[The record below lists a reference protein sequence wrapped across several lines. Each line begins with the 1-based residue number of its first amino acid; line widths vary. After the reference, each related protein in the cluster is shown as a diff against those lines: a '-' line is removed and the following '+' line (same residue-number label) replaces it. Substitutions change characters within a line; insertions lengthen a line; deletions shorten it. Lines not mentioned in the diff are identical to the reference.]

1 MSKQTHIPSSTF
13 TFLRKLQKNNNRDW
27 FKENKDSYTKE
38 LEFVKAFKDSYTAE
52 MEKTDEIEFGKM
64 YRIYRD
70 TRFSKN
76 KTPYKN
82 HFSGYLRRASKSRR
96 GSYYFHIEPGGGNTI
111 IAGGFFSP
119 DPADLKHIR
128 NQIAADPAPL
138 RKVLK
143 NATFKKYF
151 GTLQGNQVKTAPR
164 GFDKNHPDLD
174 LLKYKQFYIFR
185 TFSDKE
191 VSSPD
196 FLKEVVKTSKA
207 FRPFFNYMSD
217 ILTTN
222 LNGESII

>member
-1 MSKQTHIPSSTF
+1 MSKQTHIPTSAF

-27 FKENKDSYTKE
+27 FKENKDAYTKE
-38 LEFVKAFKDSYTAE
+38 LEFIKAFKDSYTAE
-52 MEKTDEIEFGKM
+52 MEKTDEIEFGKL

-96 GSYYFHIEPGGGNTI
+96 GSYYFHIEQSGNTI
-111 IAGGFFSP
+111 VAGGFFSQN
-119 DPADLKHIR
+119 PADLKHIR
-128 NQIAADPAPL
+128 NQISPDATPL

-151 GTLQGNQVKTAPR
+151 GTLQGNKVKTSPK
-164 GFDKNHPDLD
+164 GFDKNDPAID
-174 LLKYKQFYIFR
+174 LLRYKQFYVFR
-185 TFSDKE
+185 SFSDKE
-191 VSSPD
+191 VNSPD

-207 FRPFFNYMSD
+207 FRSFFDYMSD

-222 LNGESII
+222 LNGESLL

>member
-1 MSKQTHIPSSTF
+1 MPKQTHIPSSAF

-27 FKENKDSYTKE
+27 FKENKDAYSKE

-52 MEKTDEIEFGKM
+52 MEKTDEIELGKM

-82 HFSGYLRRASKSRR
+82 HFSGYLRRASKARR
-96 GSYYFHIEPGGGNTI
+96 GSYYFHIEPGGNTVVG
-111 IAGGFFSP
+111 GGFFSP
-119 DPADLKHIR
+119 NPADLKHIR
-128 NQIAADPAPL
+128 NHISADDAPL

-143 NATFKKYF
+143 SATFKKYF
-151 GTLQGNQVKTAPR
+151 GTLQGNQVKTSPK
-164 GFDKNHPDLD
+164 GFDKNDPAID
-174 LLKYKQFYIFR
+174 LLRYKQFYIFR

-191 VSSPD
+191 VNGPD

-207 FRPFFNYMSD
+207 FRPFFDYMSD

-222 LNGESII
+222 LNGESLL